1 MGVHVWS
8 KEEKEYIS
16 EIAFGHNVKEIQKMM
31 NEKFNYDYTKAQIKG
46 ALSRYKLKTGFDGRF
61 AKGHTPMNKGTKG
74 MSKANKTSFKK
85 GHTPL
90 NYRPIGSE
98 RINVD
103 GYVEI
108 KIADPNVWKLK
119 HRVIWEQHYGP
130 IPNHQPIIFL
140 DRNKSN
146 LDINNLAMVT
156 NRQLLFLNGNK
167 LIKSDAELT
176 KTGINIA
183 KIKEKIIEQF
193 FKNKKSYLLL
203 LEIKVDK

>member
-16 EIAFGHNVKEIQKMM
+16 EIAFGHHTLEIQQMM
-31 NEKFNYDYTKAQIKG
+31 KEKFSYDYTKEQIRG
-46 ALSRYKLKTGFDGRF
+46 ALSRYGLKTGFDGRF
-61 AKGHTPMNKGTKG
+61 PKGHVPKNKGTKG

-85 GHTPL
+85 GHRPL

-103 GYVEI
+103 GYVEV
-108 KIADPNVWKLK
+108 KVADPGKWRLK

-140 DRNKSN
+140 DRDKTN
-146 LDINNLAMVT
+146 LDISNLALVT
-156 NRQLLFLNGNK
+156 NTQLLF
-167 LIKSDAELT
+167 
-176 KTGINIA
+176 
-183 KIKEKIIEQF
+183 
-193 FKNKKSYLLL
+193 
-203 LEIKVDK
+203 

>member
-1 MGVHVWS
+1 M
-8 KEEKEYIS
+8 
-16 EIAFGHNVKEIQKMM
+16 
-31 NEKFNYDYTKAQIKG
+31 
-46 ALSRYKLKTGFDGRF
+46 
-61 AKGHTPMNKGTKG
+61 
-74 MSKANKTSFKK
+74 
-85 GHTPL
+85 

-176 KTGINIA
+176 KTAINIA
-183 KIKEKIIEQF
+183 KIKEKIIE
-193 FKNKKSYLLL
+193 
-203 LEIKVDK
+203 IKEGK

>member
-31 NEKFNYDYTKAQIKG
+31 NEKFNYDYTKAQIRG

-176 KTGINIA
+176 KTAINIA
-183 KIKEKIIEQF
+183 KIKEKIIE
-193 FKNKKSYLLL
+193 
-203 LEIKVDK
+203 IKEGK

>member
-31 NEKFNYDYTKAQIKG
+31 NEKFNYDYTKGQIKG

-176 KTGINIA
+176 KTAINIA
-183 KIKEKIIEQF
+183 KIKEKIIEV
-193 FKNKKSYLLL
+193 KEGKYGG
-203 LEIKVDK
+203 EIIETQ